1 METMLKCML
10 AIYLNHI
17 EFEKNNLFWLYS
29 LETENLKKEILDKK
43 AKDTEEMVRILSLR
57 WKGEEVQSDL
67 DVSFLYK
74 DMLYFVSDYVSKKIK
89 EEQAK
94 SDQNSPA
101 LNDLNQ
107 VFSDITG
114 TFEGLRKRKLV

>member
-29 LETENLKKEILDKK
+29 LETENLQREILDKK

-67 DVSFLYK
+67 NVSFLYK
-74 DMLYFVSDYVSKKIK
+74 DMLYFVSDYVGKKIK

-94 SDQNSPA
+94 NDQNSLA
-101 LNDLNQ
+101 INDLNQ